1 MVWTRQEVISGLH
14 NKLINIM
21 YTLVWTRLKVISG
34 LQKNKLYSSFFT
46 ANLTKWD
53 AMLTVF
59 INRSTWKG
67 IESALRKWNDDEGS
81 LLILYVE
88 INERCSGINFERL
101 LLLKHWGEDELDTSF
116 IILTQII
123 RQQNFE

>member
-1 MVWTRQEVISGLH
+1 
-14 NKLINIM
+14 
-21 YTLVWTRLKVISG
+21 
-34 LQKNKLYSSFFT
+34 
-46 ANLTKWD
+46 
-53 AMLTVF
+53 MLTVF